1 MDPCVIV
8 NGYKFPLVIK
18 RDGYHRI
25 KASFKNN
32 TVIVNA
38 YYTVSEKEIKEFLEN
53 NEKKLT
59 KYIVRMMNNT
69 VKDSINVMSKKY
81 TIKDSGIC
89 CVDGDI
95 IYNNDKPNIKYYC
108 ANYFYEDLYR
118 YLKEKTAYYYKL
130 MYKDNNIP
138 TISVVNVK
146 TYYGQYNKLKHHIK
160 YNICLMFNDLD
171 VIDSVIVHELSHI
184 KYMNHQKEFY
194 DLVKLV
200 LPNYDSLH
208 NKLKKEGLSL

>member
-1 MDPCVIV
+1 MDDINI
-8 NGYKFPLVIK
+8 NGYKFPLIIK
-18 RDGYHRI
+18 RDSYHRI

-32 TVIVNA
+32 TIIINA
-38 YYTVSEKEIKEFLEN
+38 YYAVSDKEIIDFLKENEN
-53 NEKKLT
+53 KLT
-59 KYIVRMMNNT
+59 KYIVRIMNNT

-81 TIKDSGIC
+81 TIKDSNIKC
-89 CVDGDI
+89 IDNDI
-95 IYNNDKPNIKYYC
+95 IYTNNKEIVKLYC
-108 ANYFYEDLYR
+108 ANEFFEQLYN

-138 TISVVNVK
+138 SISIVNVK
-146 TYYGQYNKLKHHIK
+146 SYYGQYNKIKHHIK

-200 LPNYDSLH
+200 LPNYDYLH